1 MRQNKDF
8 FSRFGEKLDIPRE
21 VLPYG
26 FSLLLS
32 GQEELTVQGCRGI
45 HAYEK
50 ELISL
55 RVGKSVLHIAGD
67 RLLCVAFGAGSVT
80 VRGQIRE
87 LRFEKE
93 QRA

>member
-21 VLPYG
+21 VLPHG
-26 FSLLLS
+26 FSLSLS
-32 GQEELTVQGCRGI
+32 GQEELTVQGCRRI
-45 HAYEK
+45 LTYEK

-55 RVGKSVLHIAGD
+55 RVGKSTLHIAGD
-67 RLLCVAFGAGSVT
+67 HLLCVAFGAGSVT
-80 VRGQIRE
+80 VRGCIRE

-93 QRA
+93 SES